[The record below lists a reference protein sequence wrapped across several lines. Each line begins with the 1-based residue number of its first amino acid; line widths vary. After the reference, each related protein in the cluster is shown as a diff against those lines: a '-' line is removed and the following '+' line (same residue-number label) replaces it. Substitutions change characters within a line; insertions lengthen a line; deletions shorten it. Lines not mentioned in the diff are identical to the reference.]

1 MRVLVVEDE
10 RALRNLLVQALRED
24 GHAVDWAEEGTDA
37 AHKALGSPY
46 DLVVLDVMLPGMD
59 GWEILSKLRREKST
73 PVLFLTARDTVEDRV
88 KGLDLGADDYLV
100 KPFALTEL
108 LARVRALGRRRQGT
122 GSPTIQLGI
131 TTIDTNSR
139 TVRRGGETVP
149 LTAREYAILEL
160 LTARRGEL
168 VTKSDIYDHVFDDQD
183 DSLSNLVEVH
193 VSHLRKKLGK
203 ELIQTRRGHGYRIP
217 AEGETL
223 SENEETGPETA

>member
-1 MRVLVVEDE
+1 MRILVVEDE
-10 RALRNLLVQALRED
+10 RPLRNLLVQALRED
-24 GHAVDWAEEGTDA
+24 GHAVDWAEEGVDG
-37 AHKALGSPY
+37 AHKALGTAY
-46 DLVVLDVMLPGMD
+46 DLLVLDVMLPGMD
-59 GWEILSKLRREKST
+59 GWEILAKVRREKPT
-73 PVLFLTARDTVEDRV
+73 AVLFLTARDSVDDRV

-122 GSPTIQLGI
+122 GSPTIQLGS

-139 TVRRGGETVP
+139 SVRRGDESIP

-160 LTARRGEL
+160 LASRRGEL
-168 VTKSDIYDHVFDDQD
+168 VTKTDIYDRVFDDQD

-203 ELIQTRRGHGYRIP
+203 GLIQTRRGHGYRIP
-217 AEGETL
+217 AEGETPWEGDE
-223 SENEETGPETA
+223 SGTEPA